1 MSIRRPIQSSAPRR
15 LRLRRLR
22 GGRRRVSS
30 AGFTLLELMVALVAG
45 AIAITSI
52 YFVSSASSRHFH
64 EQQRIAQS
72 QMNLRTAAA
81 QIRRD
86 FSRAGYLGSPN
97 TARET
102 VCPDATGSVDA
113 SATDFG
119 AIEVLHGDATGVLA
133 EASTNGVEADTVRLT
148 GNFASG
154 DAYKVAGT
162 QTSTTLNFATTW
174 QGFRRS
180 FGVPY
185 DDALFTSVMQV
196 GRFVHIVNDGNGG
209 HWFAAIT
216 SVSAA
221 TTPQTITIDRG
232 LPDCF
237 RRCVDGCTLSPLS
250 KIEYKVIS
258 MSDGSGGIT
267 ALNPGSPV
275 AGSTGAVLV
284 RRELTFANVLVPNSE
299 RIVAEYVADFDVD
312 LISNTQ
318 LGVGLPLI
326 LALQDDANAATVS
339 TANPHLVRSAVIR
352 LSLRTSTE
360 DQRFPYVARA
370 VGAALTRYDINT
382 AIVGAARVRTTNLEV
397 LLPNVAMQ
405 DIRP

>member
-1 MSIRRPIQSSAPRR
+1 
-15 LRLRRLR
+15 
-22 GGRRRVSS
+22 
-30 AGFTLLELMVALVAG
+30 MVALVAG

-97 TARET
+97 TVKET

-119 AIEVLHGDATGVLA
+119 AIEVLDGDATGVLA
-133 EASTNGVEADTVRLT
+133 EAATNGVEADTVRLT

-185 DDALFTSVMQV
+185 DDALFTSVMKV

-250 KIEYKVIS
+250 KIEYKVIG
-258 MSDGSGGIT
+258 MSDAAGGIT
-267 ALNPGSPV
+267 ALNPGTLAV
-275 AGSTGAVLV
+275 LGNTGAVLV

-318 LGVGLPLI
+318 LGAGLPLA
-326 LALQDDANAATVS
+326 LALQDDANAETVS
-339 TANPHLVRSAVIR
+339 TANPHLVRSAIIS

-405 DIRP
+405 DIR

>member
-1 MSIRRPIQSSAPRR
+1 
-15 LRLRRLR
+15 
-22 GGRRRVSS
+22 
-30 AGFTLLELMVALVAG
+30 MVALVAG

-81 QIRRD
+81 QVRRD

-97 TARET
+97 TVEET

-113 SATDFG
+113 STTDFG
-119 AIEVLHGDATGVLA
+119 AIEVLDGDATLVLT

-185 DDALFTSVMQV
+185 DDALLTSVMQA

-209 HWFAAIT
+209 HWFAQIT
-216 SVSAA
+216 SVSA
-221 TTPQTITIDRG
+221 TTLPPTITIDRG

-250 KIEYKVIS
+250 KIEYTVIS
-258 MSDGSGGIT
+258 MADPTLS
-267 ALNPGSPV
+267 ALNAGSPV

-284 RRELTFANVLVPNSE
+284 RRELTFADVLVANSQ

-318 LGVGLPLI
+318 LGAGLPLT
-326 LALQDDANAATVS
+326 LVLQDDANAETVS
-339 TANPHLVRSAVIR
+339 AANPHLVRSAVIR

-370 VGAALTRYDINT
+370 AGAALTRFDINT

-397 LLPNVAMQ
+397 LLTNVAVQ
-405 DIRP
+405 DMR